1 MHSHNLP
8 LVAVLWLP
16 AALAA
21 LRRLPGVDARWA
33 RLDPFSRGA
42 LLAMAVAAAV
52 HLALIPAHLRDL
64 PTAVLFA
71 LDAAGL
77 AAVGGAAILGMP
89 YWRPAAALL
98 LLGAVGSYAVYIA
111 SGREVLDL
119 TGIATKVDEV
129 AGAEL
134 LLLGHLAR
142 TRLSQSLPSRPLWK
156 PQRHVRD
163 SPPVS

>member
-16 AALAA
+16 ALLAA
-21 LRRLPGVDARWA
+21 LRRLPGMDHRWA
-33 RLDPFSRGA
+33 RLDPFSRAA
-42 LLAMAVAAAV
+42 LLAMAIAAAV
-52 HLALIPAHLRDL
+52 HLALIPAHLHDV

-77 AAVGGAAILGMP
+77 AALGGAALVALP
-89 YWRPAAALL
+89 HWRPAAALL
-98 LLGAVGSYAVYIA
+98 LLGAVGAYAVYIA

-142 TRLSQSLPSRPLWK
+142 TRLSQSLPSRPRWK
-156 PQRHVRD
+156 PQGQVRN